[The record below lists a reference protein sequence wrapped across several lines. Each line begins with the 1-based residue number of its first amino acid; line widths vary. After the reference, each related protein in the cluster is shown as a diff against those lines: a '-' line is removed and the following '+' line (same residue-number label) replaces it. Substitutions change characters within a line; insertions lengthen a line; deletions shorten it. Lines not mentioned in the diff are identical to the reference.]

1 MDLSLDVIFFFF
13 FKYSSLR
20 EEKKK
25 KGLGVSGMFLRA
37 GVVGPGWHLRGSG
50 YPEGITE
57 MEA

>member
-1 MDLSLDVIFFFF
+1 MDLSLDVIFFF
-13 FKYSSLR
+13 KYSSLR
-20 EEKKK
+20 EEKKKK